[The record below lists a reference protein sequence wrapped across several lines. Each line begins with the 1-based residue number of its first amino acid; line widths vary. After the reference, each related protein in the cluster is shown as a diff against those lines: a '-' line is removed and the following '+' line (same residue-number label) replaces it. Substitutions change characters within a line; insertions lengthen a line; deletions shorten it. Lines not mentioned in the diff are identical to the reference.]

1 MLNIRN
7 ELLKIHHDL
16 QQKIECPS
24 ELIERLRSEGKS
36 LEQTELALLEL
47 NRIQGVFD
55 SIETALKILEL

>member
-16 QQKIECPS
+16 RQKIECPS

>member
-24 ELIERLRSEGKS
+24 ELIERLRSEGES